1 MLNTCFSIFVI
12 GNLKILETAMKW
24 KQAALAAANQNS
36 TSSSSSVLNQDVLD
50 EENDGHFT
58 KKHKSEEIDIDDI

>member
-1 MLNTCFSIFVI
+1 
-12 GNLKILETAMKW
+12 MKW